1 MLAARPKF
9 AKRRAHERAGVSR
22 GRSSLANGTKART
35 CRDGEDLNSM
45 DEAGA
50 ESMAEMPEPYRREAA
65 GSRQEPGRVRQTFT
79 AGKEE
84 ASSETTA
91 LMELVVGRE
100 NLKRALKRVIGNKGA
115 PGIDGMTVEELT
127 PYLKAHWPRLRGELL
142 EGRYVPE
149 SVRAVD
155 IPKPGGGTRRLGV
168 PTVLDRFVQQAVLQ
182 VLTPVFDP
190 AFSESSFGYRP
201 GRSAQGAV
209 AAGRRHVEAG
219 FRWIVDLDVEKFFD
233 RVNHDVL
240 MARVARK
247 VKDKRLLKLIRA
259 YLNAGIMVEGV
270 VEPRTE
276 GTPQGGPL
284 SPLLSNILLDEL
296 DKELERRGHRFCRYA
311 DDANVYVR
319 SKAAGERVMASLGK
333 FLEQRLRLKLNRNKS
348 VVDRPWKRT
357 FLGYSMTLNKEPRLK
372 VARDALQRAKG
383 DLRQLFRRGRGRSL
397 TRVIGEVN
405 QFTRGWVGYFRLAQT
420 KNVFEEMDE
429 WLRRRCRWLLWRQW
443 KKPRTRFKKMVQL
456 GLDVERA
463 KISAG
468 NGRGPWWNAGASHMN
483 ASVPAA
489 WLAAQGLLSLSVE
502 HRRLAVAV

>member
-1 MLAARPKF
+1 
-9 AKRRAHERAGVSR
+9 
-22 GRSSLANGTKART
+22 
-35 CRDGEDLNSM
+35 M
-45 DEAGA
+45 DETDA
-50 ESMAEMPEPYRREAA
+50 ESMAEMPEPRRKEAA
-65 GSRQEPGRVRQTFT
+65 GSREHTVGVRQTSA

-84 ASSETTA
+84 ASSETTM
-91 LMELVVGRE
+91 LMEQVVGRE
-100 NLKRALKRVIGNKGA
+100 NLKRALRRVIANKGA
-115 PGIDGMTVEELT
+115 PGPDGMTVEDLT
-127 PYLKAHWPRLRGELL
+127 PFLKVHWLRLRGELL
-142 EGRYVPE
+142 EGRYVPQA
-149 SVRAVD
+149 VRAVD
-155 IPKPGGGTRRLGV
+155 IPKPGGSTRRLGV

-201 GRSAQGAV
+201 GRSAQSAV

-219 FRWIVDLDVEKFFD
+219 LRWVVDMDVEKFFD

-247 VKDKRLLKLIRA
+247 VEDKRLLKLIRA

-270 VEPRTE
+270 VEPRDE

-319 SKAAGERVMASLGK
+319 SKAAGERVMGSLGK

-348 VVDRPWKRT
+348 VVDRPWRRT
-357 FLGYSMTLNKEPRLK
+357 FLGYSMTSNKEPKLK

-383 DLRQLFRRGRGRSL
+383 DLKALFRRGRGRSL

-405 QFTRGWVGYFRLAQT
+405 QFTRGWVGYFRLAET
-420 KNVFEEMDE
+420 KNIFEETDE

-443 KKPRTRFKKMVQL
+443 KKPRTRFKRMVQF

-463 KISAG
+463 KLSAG
-468 NGRGPWWNAGASHMN
+468 NGRGPWWNSGTSHMN
-483 ASVPAA
+483 ASVPVV
-489 WLAAQGLLSLSVE
+489 WLTAQGLLSLSVE

>member
-1 MLAARPKF
+1 
-9 AKRRAHERAGVSR
+9 
-22 GRSSLANGTKART
+22 
-35 CRDGEDLNSM
+35 M

-50 ESMAEMPEPYRREAA
+50 ESMAERPEPRRKVAA
-65 GSRQEPGRVRQTFT
+65 GSREGTLEVRQTS
-79 AGKEE
+79 AVGKEE
-84 ASSETTA
+84 ASSETTT
-91 LMELVVGRE
+91 LMEQVVGRE
-100 NLKRALKRVIGNKGA
+100 NLKRALKRVVANKGA
-115 PGIDGMTVEELT
+115 PGIDGLTVEELT
-127 PYLKAHWPRLRGELL
+127 PYLKAHWLQVRGELL
-142 EGRYVPE
+142 ESRYEPKP
-149 SVRAVD
+149 VRAVD
-155 IPKPGGGTRRLGV
+155 IPKHGGGTRRLGV
-168 PTVLDRFVQQAVLQ
+168 PTVLDRFIQQAVLQ

-201 GRSAQGAV
+201 GRSAQDAV
-209 AAGRRHVEAG
+209 ATGRRYVEAG
-219 FRWIVDLDVEKFFD
+219 FRWVVDMDVEKFFD

-259 YLNAGIMVEGV
+259 FLGAGIMVEGV
-270 VEPRTE
+270 VQPRNE

-333 FLEQRLRLKLNRNKS
+333 FLEKRLRLKLNRNKS

-357 FLGYSMTLNKEPRLK
+357 FLGYSMTLNKEPKLK
-372 VARDALQRAKG
+372 VAREALQRAKG

-397 TRVIGEVN
+397 KRVIGEIN

-420 KNVFEEMDE
+420 KNAFEETDE

-443 KKPRTRFKKMVQL
+443 KKPRTRFKKLIQL

-463 KISAG
+463 KQSAY
-468 NGRGPWWNAGASHMN
+468 NGRGPWWNSGASHMN
-483 ASVPAA
+483 ASVPVA

>member
-1 MLAARPKF
+1 MPKG
-9 AKRRAHERAGVSR
+9 KRSPRGEAERAGVSR
-22 GRSSLANGTKART
+22 GHSSPANGTKART

-45 DEAGA
+45 DEADA
-50 ESMAEMPEPYRREAA
+50 DSMAEMPEPHRKVAA
-65 GSRQEPGRVRQTFT
+65 GSREGTAEVRQTSA

-84 ASSETTA
+84 ASSETTT
-91 LMELVVGRE
+91 LMEQVVGRE
-100 NLKRALKRVIGNKGA
+100 NLKRALKRVLANKGA
-115 PGIDGMTVEELT
+115 PGTDGMTVEKLT
-127 PYLKAHWPRLRGELL
+127 PYLKVHWPRLRGELL
-142 EGRYVPE
+142 ESRYVPK

-219 FRWIVDLDVEKFFD
+219 FRWVVDMDVEKFFD

-259 YLNAGIMVEGV
+259 FLNAGILAEGV
-270 VEPRTE
+270 VQPRGE

-284 SPLLSNILLDEL
+284 SPLLSNILMDDL

-311 DDANVYVR
+311 DDCNVYVQSR
-319 SKAAGERVMASLGK
+319 AAGERVMGSLGK
-333 FLEQRLRLKLNRNKS
+333 FLEKRLRLKLNRNKS

-357 FLGYSMTLNKEPRLK
+357 FLGYSMTPNKEPKLK
-372 VARDALQRAKG
+372 VAREILQRAKG
-383 DLRQLFRRGRGRSL
+383 DLKALFRRGRGRSL

-420 KNVFEEMDE
+420 KNVFEETDE
-429 WLRRRCRWLLWRQW
+429 WLRRRFRWLLWRQW
-443 KKPRTRFKKMVQL
+443 KKPRTRFKKMIKL
-456 GLDVERA
+456 GLDFERA
-463 KISAG
+463 KQSAG
-468 NGRGPWWNAGASHMN
+468 NGRGPWWNSGASHMN

-502 HRRLAVAV
+502 HRRLAVAA

>member
-1 MLAARPKF
+1 
-9 AKRRAHERAGVSR
+9 
-22 GRSSLANGTKART
+22 
-35 CRDGEDLNSM
+35 
-45 DEAGA
+45 
-50 ESMAEMPEPYRREAA
+50 MAEMPEPCRKVAA
-65 GSRQEPGRVRQTFT
+65 GSREDTVEVRQTSA

-84 ASSETTA
+84 ASSETTM
-91 LMELVVGRE
+91 LMKQVVERE
-100 NLKRALKRVIGNKGA
+100 NLKRALRRVLANKGA

-127 PYLKAHWPRLRGELL
+127 PHLKVHWPRLRGELL
-142 EGRYVPE
+142 EGRYVPK

-168 PTVLDRFVQQAVLQ
+168 PTVLDRFIQQAVLQ

-219 FRWIVDLDVEKFFD
+219 FRWVVDLDVEKFFD

-270 VEPRTE
+270 VQPRDE

-319 SKAAGERVMASLGK
+319 SKAAGERVMDSLGK
-333 FLEQRLRLKLNRNKS
+333 FLEKRLRLRLNRDKS
-348 VVDRPWKRT
+348 IVDRPWNRT
-357 FLGYSMTLNKEPRLK
+357 FLGYSMTPNKEPKLK
-372 VARDALQRAKG
+372 VARDALRRAKG

-397 TRVIGEVN
+397 VRVIGEVN

-420 KNVFEEMDE
+420 KNVFEETDE

-443 KKPRTRFKKMVQL
+443 KKPRTRLKKMVQL

-463 KISAG
+463 KQSVG
-468 NGRGPWWNAGASHMN
+468 NGRGPWWNSGASHMN
-483 ASVPAA
+483 ASVPVA
-489 WLAAQGLLSLSVE
+489 WLAARGLLSLSVE